1 MKGFITRR
9 DQKRGRFS
17 LEDKKKELYD
27 KFVAEIRGN
36 FYVPSYQR
44 GYRWGT
50 DEVTRLLEDISASTS
65 KFYCLQPVVV
75 MKNKERYELIDGQ
88 QRLTTIY
95 LIYKYMHMM
104 GGPLIPEPQ
113 FSILYETRKE
123 TSEQFLKNDI
133 DLSLRED
140 NIDYWFMCQA
150 YDAIDVWFKKKGNVS
165 SFLEVASAFEQ
176 KVSFLYNINI
186 QDMVVP
192 QERG

>member
-1 MKGFITRR
+1 M
-9 DQKRGRFS
+9 
-17 LEDKKKELYD
+17 EDKKKELYD